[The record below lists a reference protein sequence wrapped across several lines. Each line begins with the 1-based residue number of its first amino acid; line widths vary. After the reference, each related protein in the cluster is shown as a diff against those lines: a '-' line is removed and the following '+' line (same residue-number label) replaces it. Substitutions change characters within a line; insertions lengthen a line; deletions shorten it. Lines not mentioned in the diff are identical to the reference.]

1 MKNDKQTHKQKN
13 RFYITEAE
21 EEERKSNFFTIA
33 RKVDK
38 IEESC
43 VNFVAN
49 NNYI

>member
-1 MKNDKQTHKQKN
+1 MNEKRQTNSQKS